1 MKRTKLLF
9 LILSFFCLSF
19 FLTSKIHAQ
28 CQPLSPITLDI
39 SEDYGTVENAIF
51 NLIQKEKPRFKEED
65 IKSIIKQIEKC
76 ERDIKIEIKKFEEKK
91 TDLNSL
97 HIKLL
102 GLRDYNSIK
111 SQISTLE
118 LGLEKSQKEVE
129 KSLSSIGHYGLYTSV
144 FKAPDVYEPIS
155 VHDGRALRLLTN
167 SAIEDLNGVVMK
179 RYTKIEN
186 LKNLK
191 DIIEALSRGKID
203 QEGTPWLHQISS
215 SDYYIWS
222 GEIKATPCKPLDSP
236 NESSAPSSSFLVVN
250 LEDEDDFESKLKNYG
265 VSDSDIKKIRDN
277 YDYKISVVKQKNSDA
292 DNEREQKLERFNSE
306 IEKQQKKIKEARDR
320 LSSRK
325 DSILAICQQL
335 NLIFN
340 PDNIDE
346 SANTAIKYIE
356 EEINKD
362 DNKVLELLTQ
372 MNNKIE
378 DLQNKNS
385 ELQTTIQELKEQ
397 KISSNIINNT
407 NTNNTNT
414 NNTNSNNTIN
424 NNNITFNIIK
434 FGDESPAKKLTTKE
448 IQYIINAHRNTM
460 LQRSIEITHF
470 NNKHPEF
477 QNVYIA
483 DKKMQNANIYNG
495 DKFDLKSIDFVIDD
509 LILNH
514 INNLDDYKN
523 REDVV
528 ISNNKHEEIDTIV
541 DNFQNYRDSGSDK
554 EKRIYKKTETE
565 IKEMLYNNKDKVID
579 TQKKIG
585 RKKKIKIN

>member
-1 MKRTKLLF
+1 MKNKCNVCYKTFGRIYELERHKNRKIKCISNNIDVKENITNG
-9 LILSFFCLSF
+9 S
-19 FLTSKIHAQ
+19 SKIEK
-28 CQPLSPITLDI
+28 LEENNKITPPDT
-39 SEDYGTVENAIF
+39 STNTSNTNKDDNNHNKCTNCNKIF
-51 NLIQKEKPRFKEED
+51 TR
-65 IKSIIKQIEKC
+65 
-76 ERDIKIEIKKFEEKK
+76 
-91 TDLNSL
+91 T
-97 HIKLL
+97 
-102 GLRDYNSIK
+102 
-111 SQISTLE
+111 
-118 LGLEKSQKEVE
+118 
-129 KSLSSIGHYGLYTSV
+129 
-144 FKAPDVYEPIS
+144 
-155 VHDGRALRLLTN
+155 
-167 SAIEDLNGVVMK
+167 
-179 RYTKIEN
+179 
-186 LKNLK
+186 
-191 DIIEALSRGKID
+191 
-203 QEGTPWLHQISS
+203 
-215 SDYYIWS
+215 
-222 GEIKATPCKPLDSP
+222 
-236 NESSAPSSSFLVVN
+236 
-250 LEDEDDFESKLKNYG
+250 
-265 VSDSDIKKIRDN
+265 DN
-277 YDYKISVVKQKNSDA
+277 YNRHVLF
-292 DNEREQKLERFNSE
+292 R
-306 IEKQQKKIKEARDR
+306 
-320 LSSRK
+320 
-325 DSILAICQQL
+325 C
-335 NLIFN
+335 
-340 PDNIDE
+340 
-346 SANTAIKYIE
+346 KYIE

-414 NNTNSNNTIN
+414 NNTNSNNTINN

-528 ISNNKHEEIDTIV
+528 ISDNKHEEIDTIV